1 MVRSKASCCCHGY
14 YYTLSIMMS
23 EEELVVKSYERGSI
37 ISHALA
43 HSWKQELNCFCCVLA
58 VNTKNPTLRWRDRGH
73 GWTSSG
79 LGGGGGGGQQ
89 RPATQLAST
98 KQKGK
103 GNRKECCRIKQ
114 EANTPPQTLIIRE
127 RTFVQKAQR
136 QSTSYGRSRLRGM
149 FPLTQPFNP
158 HHKILCTYMS
168 RHTPDVWKQQQQPV
182 QRWATCPYNHN
193 HTFSAVGK
201 LAALAS
207 SNN

>member
-1 MVRSKASCCCHGY
+1 MHLHTHGNRSSIVFLRSCCKHEK
-14 YYTLSIMMS
+14 SHS
-23 EEELVVKSYERGSI
+23 EVAGQRT
-37 ISHALA
+37 
-43 HSWKQELNCFCCVLA
+43 WLNF
-58 VNTKNPTLRWRDRGH
+58 LRAWGR
-73 GWTSSG
+73 
-79 LGGGGGGGQQ
+79 GGQQ
-89 RPATQLAST
+89 QPARQLAST

-136 QSTSYGRSRLRGM
+136 QSASYGRSRLRGM
-149 FPLTQPFNP
+149 FPSTQAFNP

-193 HTFSAVGK
+193 HTFSAVRK